1 MSLEERYRLRNGP
14 IFKTHQKA
22 HEEVLAT
29 EAWFGDGAPVIG
41 KQFTAAKAKERK
53 ETVTDLLFRTAKRD
67 RRTGD
72 TDVADRLATLADK
85 LHYCCP
91 HRRCGSLACP
101 ECLRAFQ
108 KAKVAAQ
115 RTTIK
120 LLKATRKDKL
130 LVMANVIPLWI
141 TYTPEELAGL
151 DVRKLNRWLKDAFT
165 RAGFD
170 RVMLGSIDFSWEA
183 DRGIYQPHWHI
194 AMFTSNRK
202 ELQRRLK
209 RIFPGPERG
218 DRPALVSKTYSLGF
232 LPYKDKAIKLP
243 ALLRN
248 NRLGLP
254 YMLLALDRTEP
265 MELMVLSRIRVSA
278 QDGGFEFKEIQR
290 R

>member
-1 MSLEERYRLRNGP
+1 MNFEERRRGNGP

-22 HEEVLAT
+22 HEEVLAN
-29 EAWFGDGAPVIG
+29 EFWFGDSAPVIG

-53 ETVTDLLFRTAKRD
+53 TEIIGLLYRTAERE
-67 RRTGD
+67 RRAGD
-72 TDVADRLATLADK
+72 AGVADRLEILADK
-85 LHYCCP
+85 IFYCQP
-91 HRRCGSLACP
+91 GRRCGSLACP
-101 ECLRAFQ
+101 ECLRAVQ

-115 RTTIK
+115 RITIK
-120 LLKATRKDKL
+120 VLKVTRNSKL
-130 LVMANVIPLWI
+130 LVLANVIPLWI

-151 DVRKLNRWLKDAFT
+151 DVRNLNRWLKDALT
-165 RAGFD
+165 RAGFK

-194 AMFTSNRK
+194 AMWTADTD
-202 ELQRRLK
+202 ELLRRLK
-209 RIFPGPERG
+209 VIFPSQERG

-248 NRLGLP
+248 NRRGLP
-254 YMLLALDRTEP
+254 YLLLALDRTEP
-265 MELMVLSRIRVSA
+265 LELMILSGVRLSA
-278 QDGGFEFKEIQR
+278 QDGGLEFKKIQR